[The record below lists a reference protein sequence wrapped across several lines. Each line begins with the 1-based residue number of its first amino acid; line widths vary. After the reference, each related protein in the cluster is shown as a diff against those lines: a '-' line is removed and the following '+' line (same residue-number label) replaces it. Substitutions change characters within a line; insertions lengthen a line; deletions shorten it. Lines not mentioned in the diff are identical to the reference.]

1 MIYYKHTPI
10 FVVIIMK
17 IFTQQEIKAI
27 EAATI
32 QEGVSTLD
40 LIERAG
46 AAKMAQ
52 MRCARPESY
61 GKTDMMPM

>member
-1 MIYYKHTPI
+1 
-10 FVVIIMK
+10 MK

-46 AAKMAQ
+46 AAIVHGQHPM
-52 MRCARPESY
+52 
-61 GKTDMMPM
+61 GKRI